1 MIQGQM
7 KYYIISMEQVSMET
21 HLCCYKFTAAQRDYN
36 ENWILSKRKFKEL
49 DYRTKM
55 TLHGVFGHNKR
66 LYNPHN
72 YFHIF
77 KKMSKH
83 TSNNN
88 NNTTFPFN
96 IDKYIYTSVFYIQR
110 GTYDVYITYI
120 YNIGTCVIVHVY
132 THVLTVQV
140 SHGLTCKGYHYER
153 VTGHLIF

>member
-1 MIQGQM
+1 MEAFTIQGQM

-77 KKMSKH
+77 KKCL
-83 TSNNN
+83 NILQII
-88 NNTTFPFN
+88 TTTQLSLLILTN
-96 IDKYIYTSVFYIQR
+96 
-110 GTYDVYITYI
+110 TYI
-120 YNIGTCVIVHVY
+120 RQYFTYKEEHMMFI
-132 THVLTVQV
+132 
-140 SHGLTCKGYHYER
+140 
-153 VTGHLIF
+153 